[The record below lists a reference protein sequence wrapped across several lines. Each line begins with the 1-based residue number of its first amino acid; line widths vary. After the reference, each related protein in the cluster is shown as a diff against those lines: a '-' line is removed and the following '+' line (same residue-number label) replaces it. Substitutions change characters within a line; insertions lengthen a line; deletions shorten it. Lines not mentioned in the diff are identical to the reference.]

1 MINILNPVTSNHS
14 EHFFQPHLFFFFT
27 ELRLRESELRF
38 DYPEDSSR
46 HDKKMT
52 MAGKKAKVKRSGS
65 SIQTAG
71 ARTVEQNGRGPN
83 NDIILYYYFFFII
96 IFIFLFLLYYYIKFL
111 IYYYYLLLHRVLP
124 TRVKIPDESRYHTT
138 HGVMITF

>member
-1 MINILNPVTSNHS
+1 MRAHARDGVDT
-14 EHFFQPHLFFFFT
+14 T
-27 ELRLRESELRF
+27 
-38 DYPEDSSR
+38 
-46 HDKKMT
+46 T
-52 MAGKKAKVKRSGS
+52 TKAIVKRSGS

-83 NDIILYYYFFFII
+83 NVIILYYYFFF
-96 IFIFLFLLYYYIKFL
+96 FFFLLYYYIKFL